1 MLGGILSYGI
11 GQIKTFPVW
20 KAIFLLCGGVTV
32 LWGIILFFFLPDD
45 IITAKRFT
53 LEEKATL
60 IARGK
65 VGRTG
70 ILNRSIKTY
79 QIKEALMDPQVW
91 LLTLFT
97 LLNEAINGGVRSQTF
112 LGKEAESIADSL
124 TPARLPT
131 LANSSSKGWSK
142 ILSAQPPS
150 GSRKAPSKSSG
161 Y

>member
-32 LWGIILFFFLPDD
+32 LWGGVLYFFLPDD

-70 ILNRSIKTY
+70 ILNRSIKVY
-79 QIKEALMDPQVW
+79 QIKEAFMDPQVW

-97 LLNEAINGGVRSQTF
+97 LLNETINGGVRSHNSF
-112 LGKEAESIADSL
+112 ESN
-124 TPARLPT
+124 T
-131 LANSSSKGWSK
+131 
-142 ILSAQPPS
+142 
-150 GSRKAPSKSSG
+150 
-161 Y
+161 

>member
-32 LWGIILFFFLPDD
+32 VWGIVLFFFLPDD
-45 IITAKRFT
+45 IIKAKRFT

-70 ILNRSIKTY
+70 ILNRSIKAY
-79 QIKEALMDPQVW
+79 QIKEALLDPQVW

-97 LLNEAINGGVRSQTF
+97 LLNETINGGVRSPTF
-112 LGKEAESIADSL
+112 LEGKC
-124 TPARLPT
+124 
-131 LANSSSKGWSK
+131 NNN
-142 ILSAQPPS
+142 
-150 GSRKAPSKSSG
+150 
-161 Y
+161 